1 MQLELNDD
9 EALALHEV
17 LTTFLSN
24 LPSEIRHTDNPA
36 FRMGLRE
43 RRDELARIRG
53 RLSTA
58 MATENSAQ
66 PRSRVG
72 E

>member
-17 LTTFLSN
+17 LTTLLSN

-36 FRMGLRE
+36 FRSALRE
-43 RRDELARIRG
+43 RRDELRRIRD
-53 RLSTA
+53 RLSTVRSPDR
-58 MATENSAQ
+58 SA
-66 PRSRVG
+66 
-72 E
+72 